1 MNSTA
6 VKINLSYAAHDLA
19 AGFKADRHAYVNTLA
34 IYAVDQYLQ
43 RLQFQ
48 TNLTNQQAWWQQS
61 LLNSAP
67 LKVTNIGQIECI
79 AVMPGVTIAEIPS
92 AAIDQRVGYVF
103 VQMDESLKNAEILGF
118 TKKYSAEIALNK
130 LAPLDDL
137 IDYLC
142 DLETLPIAAP
152 VIKLGEWLA
161 GKITAGWQEVEALI
175 MPEPWIYSYRRS
187 VNPVAALNKIS
198 QGLPVIFGDT
208 PDDLSVSLIV
218 NILQISNAD
227 YEVQIRIYPQN
238 PPNSTLPTGL
248 KFTVAD
254 DQGQKVYT
262 SETEKEDVWREA
274 ILNAQNGE
282 KFSIALEIDG
292 TEIVKYFEV

>member
-1 MNSTA
+1 MMSTTA
-6 VKINLSYAAHDLA
+6 IKINLSYAAHDLA

-48 TNLTNQQAWWQQS
+48 TDLTNQQAWWQQS

-79 AVMPGVTIAEIPS
+79 AVMPGATIAEIPS
-92 AAIDQRVGYVF
+92 AAIEGRVGYVF
-103 VQMDESLKNAEILGF
+103 VQMDESLRSAEILGF

-130 LAPLDDL
+130 LTPLDDL

-142 DLETLPIAAP
+142 DLETLPVTAP

-161 GKITAGWQEVEALI
+161 GKITDSWQEAEKLI
-175 MPEPWIYSYRRS
+175 SPTSLVLAYRRS
-187 VNPVAALNKIS
+187 VNPVAALNNIS
-198 QGLPVIFGDT
+198 QGLPVVFGDT
-208 PDDLSVSLIV
+208 PDSLSVQLIV
-218 NILQISNAD
+218 NIIQISDAD
-227 YEVQIRIYPQN
+227 CEIRIRIYPKN
-238 PPNSTLPTGL
+238 PPSTLPAGL
-248 KFTVAD
+248 EFTVAD

-262 SETEKEDVWREA
+262 SETEEKDVWREA